1 MGIFQLVL
9 PTLITQVIRFLGWF
23 VCIPAWWYALPS
35 GKHAKRYGKLPFLV
49 DLPIENCDF
58 PYSYV
63 SLPEGT
69 KSCHFHRVFFGQHWI
84 AIPQEL
90 GKWWQSPEKLGY
102 IRIPSGYVKITI
114 ENGPNRNSWFT
125 ELKDCDFPVRY
136 VKLPEDNSHIH
147 SPSFQWGRTST
158 PSTGAPLVKH
168 HFSINMS
175 ISCRLSLPQKNTAT
189 K

>member
-1 MGIFQLVL
+1 MIL
-9 PTLITQVIRFLGWF
+9 
-23 VCIPAWWYALPS
+23 
-35 GKHAKRYGKLPFLV
+35 H
-49 DLPIENCDF
+49 
-58 PYSYV
+58 SYV

-69 KSCHFHRVFFGQHWI
+69 KSCHFHRFFGQHWI

-114 ENGPNRNSWFT
+114 EHGPNGNSWFT

-147 SPSFQWGRTST
+147 SPSFQWGRTSLHS
-158 PSTGAPLVKH
+158 PGAPLLVKH
-168 HFSINMS
+168 HFSIKKCPYLGGFLYHRKTPPPNKTWWLHIPLDRFITIKIS
-175 ISCRLSLPQKNTAT
+175 IF
-189 K
+189 